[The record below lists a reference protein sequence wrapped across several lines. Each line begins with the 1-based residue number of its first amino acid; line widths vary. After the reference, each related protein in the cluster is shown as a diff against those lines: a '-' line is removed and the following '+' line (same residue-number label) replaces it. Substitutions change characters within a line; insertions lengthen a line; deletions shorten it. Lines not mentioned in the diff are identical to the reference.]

1 MFHRRRLFPQLRPVY
16 NQLPLGCLSKS
27 KLTSMTPNAVFTCI
41 AEPTNQ
47 LLEQS
52 ARLLMSLRWFG
63 GSLAQARFVLGCTGP
78 IPQQA
83 LELLDH
89 YQAETTTIER
99 YDPTHGHSNKIALLG
114 SPIFAGHDIV
124 VLLDCD
130 TVLVQDPA
138 RWLNR
143 EVVAIKLADLPTV
156 SLVELQA
163 IFRHF
168 ECPVPS
174 PRYHHE
180 LTGDAC
186 LAYCNSGVMIVPEK
200 YRQRLAGQW
209 DYWNRQVLTAPE
221 TLRFNRL
228 HTDQVSLALA
238 LENSEV
244 PFAPLPAEMNTP
256 AHFSAE
262 AYPPAWQEL
271 DPVIIHYHR
280 LSYPDGFLKPCAL
293 GQCTRRIESFN
304 ARLRAEVTPRR
315 SISLASS
322 QPTAVPHKE
331 GPKVVVGSGWWCA
344 DSPHDWTIGSPST
357 RSVAFFD
364 VWYRQVVRC
373 LKPECIVITDSASPV
388 KPDYRSYPAVR
399 WIELDRNYGHPNDLR
414 TGRIRTK
421 YSGFTRAVINGAMY
435 ALCCDADFY
444 VYVEQDCLLRGEDF
458 LSHAVGDAAEDILMG
473 RVTEKG
479 RGLGG
484 APAAPMP
491 QQSLVVVRNV
501 GLPRFIEG
509 IMNAPYTDGELSPE
523 MIMHGRLATV
533 GFLRV
538 PYGRSRPIDFE
549 RSHFYAQHLNA
560 DELQRFLSLIGV
572 HLRDQEFAFQQ

>member
-1 MFHRRRLFPQLRPVY
+1 
-16 NQLPLGCLSKS
+16 
-27 KLTSMTPNAVFTCI
+27 MTTNAVFTCI
-41 AEPTNQ
+41 AEPTKQ

-83 LELLDH
+83 RELFYDYH
-89 YQAETTTIER
+89 AEVTTVER

-114 SPIFAGHDIV
+114 SPILAGHDIV

-130 TVLVQDPA
+130 TVLVQDPV

-143 EVVAIKLADLPTV
+143 DAIAIKLADVPTV
-156 SLVELQA
+156 SLAELEA
-163 IFRHF
+163 VFRHF
-168 ECPVPS
+168 KCPMPS

-180 LTGDAC
+180 LTGDPC

-200 YRQRLAGQW
+200 YRQRLANQW

-221 TLRFNRL
+221 TLLFNRL

-238 LENSEV
+238 LENSEI
-244 PFAPLPAEMNTP
+244 PFAPLPAEMNMP
-256 AHFSAE
+256 AHFA
-262 AYPPAWQEL
+262 ADVYPPAWQEL
-271 DPVIIHYHR
+271 DPFIIHYHR

-304 ARLRAEVTPRR
+304 ARLRAEVRPRR
-315 SISLASS
+315 SISLAAS
-322 QPTAVPHKE
+322 QLTAVPQRG
-331 GPKVVVGSGWWCA
+331 GPKIVVGSGWWCA
-344 DSPHDWTIGSPST
+344 DSPHDWTIGSPAT

-364 VWYRQVVRC
+364 IWYRQVMRC
-373 LKPECIVITDSASPV
+373 FKPECIVITDSASPV
-388 KPDYRSYPAVR
+388 KPDYRSYPAIR
-399 WIELDRNYGHPNDLR
+399 WIELDRNYGHANDLR

-421 YSGFTRAVINGAMY
+421 YSGFTRAVINGAMF

-444 VYVEQDCLLRGEDF
+444 VYVEQDCLLKGEDF
-458 LSHAVGDAAEDILMG
+458 LSHAVGDATEDILMG
-473 RVTEKG
+473 QVTEKG

-484 APAAPMP
+484 SPAAPMP
-491 QQSLVVVRNV
+491 QQSLVIVRKA
-501 GLPRFIEG
+501 GLARFIEG
-509 IMNAPYTDGELSPE
+509 IVNAPYTDGELSPE
-523 MIMHGRLATV
+523 KVMHDRLAPI
-533 GFLRV
+533 GFVRV

-549 RSHFYAQHLNA
+549 HSHFYAQHLDA

-572 HLRDQEFAFQQ
+572 RLRDQEFAFQQQQA